1 MMHEPEKSDRCVVPR
16 KSSNN
21 AVRTAAEG
29 MEGRRLVKGRPVGNA
44 RSGRRTGPACHLR
57 RRGPVAQ
64 LHGSPK
70 PERRNGITQDRSP
83 VRESR
88 TPGSARGAGRKASPY
103 RDRHQA
109 GTVRRSRS
117 AAQRRRAPAES

>member
-21 AVRTAAEG
+21 AARTAAEG

-70 PERRNGITQDRSP
+70 P
-83 VRESR
+83 
-88 TPGSARGAGRKASPY
+88 
-103 RDRHQA
+103 
-109 GTVRRSRS
+109 
-117 AAQRRRAPAES
+117 